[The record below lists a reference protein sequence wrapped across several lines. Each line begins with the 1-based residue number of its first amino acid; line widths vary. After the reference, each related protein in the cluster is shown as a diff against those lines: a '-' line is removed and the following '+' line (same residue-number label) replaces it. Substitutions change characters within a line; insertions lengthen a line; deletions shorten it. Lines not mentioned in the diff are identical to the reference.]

1 MAEWKVHRG
10 FLDSDES
17 GNASAQPQAPQS
29 DRTGAPYD
37 DGRPTDPRA
46 LDPRSADPR
55 SVDPRME
62 DDPLVELARIVS
74 ESAANLGR
82 LGTQPG
88 DEPTLILGR
97 ATPKPL
103 PLRPER
109 PDAGAGSPS
118 GFVSRATPTL
128 APGAPA
134 APRAPAFPTPSAPAG
149 YGAPDVEPPTRGANP
164 LTFEDDLLAEL
175 RQSVDPRTAQRPA
188 PRADVPPSAAAP
200 STAASTPDAGRLAA
214 LRATQRPTG
223 DEATARVAQV
233 VRGAMPPQGRPPFD
247 DDDGGPTI
255 ALNLRGGPRPG
266 PASPAVSDAPAPLA
280 GNPLEDGFDD
290 LFADSADRG
299 TAPVASP
306 APAATTAPKLT
317 AGQPARDANA
327 PRLGDN
333 FPRPA
338 VDPSGRGAA
347 QRPKTTATKT
357 RPVRPEPRRS
367 GVGTGLFV
375 AGSVLSV
382 VVLAGL
388 GYLGYRAY
396 ATNFATTDG
405 GVPVI
410 KAVGKVKEEPPAR
423 TAANE
428 TTAPRLSPDRVEDQT
443 KLVTKSEEPVDQ
455 VSVGPRRI
463 TAGAPGTV
471 VPQPAGD
478 QPRTVKTVVVRPD
491 GSVVQQATPAPTP
504 TPVRTQPITPTETGP
519 LVAVAPQPMPIPVAP
534 AAKDPIGQ
542 QIAPSAPTPAV
553 VPKPPVAPAPTATAT
568 PTPKLAPQPIA
579 PPTAPQPTPT
589 ARPTGP
595 TGAPLALAPQPLA
608 PAAPAPVGQV
618 QPRLAATPPA
628 PAAVAAPS
636 AAAGDFMVQL
646 SSQKSEAEA
655 QRAISSLQSRY
666 GVLAG
671 RSMDVQRA
679 DLGTKGVYYRVRV
692 AGGSQEQAASLCGQ
706 IKSAGGDCMVTRR

>member
-17 GNASAQPQAPQS
+17 SDTSAQPQAPHAEDNVPS
-29 DRTGAPYD
+29 PPA
-37 DGRPTDPRA
+37 DGR
-46 LDPRSADPR
+46 ADPR
-55 SVDPRME
+55 LDE
-62 DDPLVELARIVS
+62 DPLVELARIVS

-103 PLRPER
+103 PLRSEGGPANA
-109 PDAGAGSPS
+109 PAGGGGS

-128 APGAPA
+128 PPNAPPLAPQHVPVSQTA
-134 APRAPAFPTPSAPAG
+134 QPRVSTAPVPPPPVAPTGFGGPA
-149 YGAPDVEPPTRGANP
+149 VEPPTRGANP

-175 RQSVDPRTAQRPA
+175 RQSVDPRVTQRPA
-188 PRADVPPSAAAP
+188 PPPAGADAN
-200 STAASTPDAGRLAA
+200 RLAA
-214 LRATQRPTG
+214 MRAMPRPSG
-223 DEATARVAQV
+223 DEPTARVAQV
-233 VRGAMPPQGRPPFD
+233 VQSAMSPQRRPPLD

-255 ALNLRGGPRPG
+255 ALNLRGGARPSVA
-266 PASPAVSDAPAPLA
+266 PAPVAPPAAPPSGAPAPL
-280 GNPLEDGFDD
+280 GGSPLEDGFDD
-290 LFADSADRG
+290 LFADSAAPSGLDRAP
-299 TAPVASP
+299 TAPS
-306 APAATTAPKLT
+306 TGPKLT
-317 AGQPARDANA
+317 AGQPAPHPQG

-338 VDPSGRGAA
+338 VDPTGRGGA
-347 QRPKTTATKT
+347 QRPKAAAKS

-367 GVGTGLFV
+367 GVGAGLFV

-396 ATNFATTDG
+396 ATNVAVSDG

-410 KAVGKVKEEPPAR
+410 KSVGKVKEEPPAR
-423 TAANE
+423 TAQSDTA
-428 TTAPRLSPDRVEDQT
+428 APRLAPDRVEDNT
-443 KLVTKSEEPVDQ
+443 KLVTRSEEPVDQ

-491 GSVVQQATPAPTP
+491 GSVVQQATPAPAP
-504 TPVRTQPITPTETGP
+504 TPVRTQPVSAETTP
-519 LVAVAPQPMPIPVAP
+519 LVAVAPQAVPVPVAP
-534 AAKDPIGQ
+534 APKDPIGQ
-542 QIAPSAPTPAV
+542 QIAPTSVAPAPIAAAPAPTKPAAPAASTASAPAPRLAAQPT
-553 VPKPPVAPAPTATAT
+553 PVAPATR
-568 PTPKLAPQPIA
+568 PIA
-579 PPTAPQPTPT
+579 PA
-589 ARPTGP
+589 
-595 TGAPLALAPQPLA
+595 GAPLALAPQTAPLA
-608 PAAPAPVGQV
+608 PAPIPGQV
-618 QPRLAATPPA
+618 QPRLAATPTP
-628 PAAVAAPS
+628 PAAVAPPS
-636 AAAGDFMVQL
+636 AGAASGEFMVQL

-655 QRAISSLQSRY
+655 QRAISQLQARY
-666 GVLAG
+666 AALSG

-679 DLGTKGVYYRVRV
+679 DLGAKGVYYRVRA

-706 IKSAGGDCMVTRR
+706 VKAAGGDCMVTKR